1 MQQIKDMVAEKK
13 LHVKELV
20 ELRNAAQIVVDM
32 VDPVEEGAAV
42 NKMLVWNRRPKK
54 SLATYSQFYQ
64 DTTLWM

>member
-1 MQQIKDMVAEKK
+1 MVAEKK

-42 NKMLVWNRRPKK
+42 NKMLV
-54 SLATYSQFYQ
+54 
-64 DTTLWM
+64 